1 MGAATARRLTPRR
14 VDDLEATARASSAE
28 RSQWRAHPRRFA
40 MIDTADYAERTTIR
54 AAAPTGLFALTAF
67 VSAGLVFTVEP
78 MIARL
83 VLPLLGGS
91 AAVWNTSL
99 AFFQAA
105 LLVGYVYAH
114 LLQRL
119 RRVSVQIVTH
129 LAVLVAA
136 GLVLPLHVTA
146 LLGVPSS
153 SQPALWLVGVLAVS
167 IGAPFA
173 ALSATA
179 PLVQA
184 WYARAVRHEGA
195 GEPYVLYAASN
206 LGSLLALIAY
216 PVAVEPNLLLHVQTG
231 LWSVGYGAFVVLAA
245 ILGVAVWRG
254 AGNTGAATPAP
265 TTTTVAAG
273 HWRERLTWLALAAA
287 PSSLMLGVTTY
298 ITTDLG
304 SAPFLW
310 VAPLALY
317 LTTFIIAFQARPL
330 IRPPLAL
337 ALQAGSLAA
346 CAVFFW
352 AIAFLPGLAIHLTC
366 FFLTALVCHQAL
378 VARRPPPER
387 LTDFYIWMSLG
398 GVVGGAFNAFIAPLI
413 FNTVAEYPAVLV
425 LTCLVHP
432 WGRGK
437 VSGRKW
443 AAAAGVLGCG
453 LLATQIASAGGLL
466 VGLGDSLASIVP
478 PVTLALAL
486 LAAAAVLTFLLRDR
500 AILFLC
506 GIVIVLAASWRVSE
520 RRDELMNWRDFFGVL
535 TLSHSQTA
543 ELGDVKM
550 LWHGTTLHG
559 AQSPLPAYR
568 CQPLAYYAPE
578 TPIGQVFEAVRGRP
592 APSNIGVVGLGTGAV
607 AAYTRPGDRLR
618 FFEIDPAV
626 VSVATNPNYFSYTT
640 RCAGG
645 AIAYTLGDARLTVA
659 AQPAAGYDLLLIDAF
674 SSDSVPTHLLTR
686 EAMGIYLSKL
696 KPNGVLVL
704 HLSNS
709 HLELMHPAQAT
720 AIAAGGQ
727 VLQQKFH
734 TTRPAWAASEDAVIV
749 GKSPAALAPFVAD
762 GRWSLAD
769 PGGVKPW
776 TDDYADLF
784 GALVRR
790 TSGQ

>member
-1 MGAATARRLTPRR
+1 
-14 VDDLEATARASSAE
+14 
-28 RSQWRAHPRRFA
+28 
-40 MIDTADYAERTTIR
+40 MIDMTGRAEPITVR
-54 AAAPTGLFALTAF
+54 ALPAGLFALTAF
-67 VSAGLVFTVEP
+67 VSASLVFTVEP

-119 RRVSVQIVTH
+119 RRIEAQIIVH
-129 LAVLVAA
+129 LAVLLAA
-136 GLVLPLHVTA
+136 GVALPLHVTT
-146 LLGVPSS
+146 LLGGPSS

-195 GEPYVLYAASN
+195 GEPYALYAASN

-216 PVAVEPNLLLHVQTG
+216 PIAVEPNLLLHVQTS
-231 LWSVGYGAFVVLAA
+231 LWSAGYGAFVVLAA
-245 ILGVAVWRG
+245 VLGLAVWRASRNIGAGAQTPSSTAAG
-254 AGNTGAATPAP
+254 AGN
-265 TTTTVAAG
+265 
-273 HWRERLTWLALAAA
+273 WRERLTWLALAAA

-352 AIAFLPGLAIHLTC
+352 AIAFLPGLTIHLTC
-366 FFLTALVCHQAL
+366 FFLTALICHQAL

-432 WGRGK
+432 RGRGN
-437 VSGRKW
+437 VGAWRW
-443 AAAAGVLGCG
+443 GAAAGVAVCAG
-453 LLATQIASAGGLL
+453 LATQIFSPGGVL
-466 VGLGDSLASIVP
+466 VGLGDRLAPAIA

-486 LAAAAVLTFLLRDR
+486 LAAAAVLTFFLRSR

-506 GIVIVLAASWRVSE
+506 GVVIVLAASWRVSE

-568 CQPLAYYAPE
+568 CRPLAYYAPE
-578 TPIGQVFEAVRGRP
+578 TPIGQVFEALRGRP
-592 APSNIGVVGLGTGAV
+592 AALNIGVVGLGTGAV

-626 VSVATNPNYFSYTT
+626 IGVASNPNYFSYTT
-640 RCAGG
+640 QCAGG
-645 AIAYTLGDARLTVA
+645 AIAYTVGDARLTVA
-659 AQPAAGYDLLLIDAF
+659 AQPAGAYDVLLIDAF

-686 EAMGIYLSKL
+686 EAMQIYLSKL
-696 KPNGVLVL
+696 TPNGVLVL

-709 HLELMHPAQAT
+709 HLDLMHPAQAT

-727 VLQQKFH
+727 VLQQKFR

-749 GKSPAALAPFVAD
+749 AKSPAALAPFVAD
-762 GRWSLAD
+762 GRWSSAD
-769 PGGVKPW
+769 PQGVKPW

-790 TSGQ
+790 TSGR